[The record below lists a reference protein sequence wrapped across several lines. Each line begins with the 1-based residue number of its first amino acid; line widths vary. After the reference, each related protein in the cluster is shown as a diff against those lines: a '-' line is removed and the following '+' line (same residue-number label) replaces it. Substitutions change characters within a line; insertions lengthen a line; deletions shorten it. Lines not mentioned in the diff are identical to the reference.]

1 MYSATTDT
9 TFLNHQAWA
18 IRWFDRAQSIKL
30 AENVIGLTL
39 GSGPKR
45 PKSARRRNGLAMRT
59 LAWQA
64 VWRGDMVRAEE
75 DAHRAI
81 ARLKDTGADHAIA
94 DALGVLALVHFNR
107 NRRDLALQTISEA
120 FSLRVPEHHASTL
133 IDRLVVS
140 SLIHLSSGRFDLAQS
155 GFEQALTLANGPDI
169 ARVHINIAQAQLL
182 DKRPSEALDQLEQAC
197 DSAEEHQN
205 LVIQPYIC
213 AVKAQTYVELDQTC
227 MALKAISKAIP
238 RAVQSKDVR
247 AEIVLSLQHAR
258 VLRAENRVDAAIA
271 LALTAQKRAKEAEL
285 VLFERQLLMLCAE
298 LFESQG
304 QQEEEL
310 AQLRRLVQIDKPYI

>member
-9 TFLNHQAWA
+9 TFLNHQAWS
-18 IRWFDRAQSIKL
+18 IRWADRALSSQL

-64 VWRGDMVRAEE
+64 IWRGDILRAEE

-107 NRRDLALQTISEA
+107 NHASLAHQAISDA
-120 FSLRVPEHHASTL
+120 FAHDVPEHHTSTL
-133 IDRLVVS
+133 TDRLVIS
-140 SLIHLSSGRFDLAQS
+140 SLIYLNTGRFDLAQE
-155 GFEQALTLANGPDI
+155 GFEKALSLATGPDT
-169 ARVHINIAQAQLL
+169 ARVHVNISQAQLL

-197 DSAEEHQN
+197 ASAEESQN

-213 AVKAQTYVELDQTC
+213 AMKAQTYLDLDDTASAFDAVAK
-227 MALKAISKAIP
+227 ALPIA
-238 RAVQSKDVR
+238 RQCNDVR
-247 AEIVLSLQHAR
+247 AETVLAIQQ
-258 VLRAENRVDAAIA
+258 VRALWSVNQTDQAID
-271 LALTAQKRAKEAEL
+271 LALSAQSLARAADL
-285 VLFERQLLMLCAE
+285 VLFEKQLLMLCAE
-298 LFESQG
+298 MFESTG
-304 QQEEEL
+304 QLGEEL
-310 AQLRRLVQIDKPYI
+310 MQLRRLVQIDKART